1 MEIFALKK
9 RKYFVEAARGYKVVT
24 NGLVLQAAFCSPHQH
39 APESCCFVGFT
50 ATKKLGKAHI
60 RNRVKRR
67 LRAIAGAILP
77 SSGLNHINYIF
88 IGRHNTATLDFEY
101 MLRKAKSALTEI
113 NTQINSAKDSTIA
126 QKNDDCGD

>member
-24 NGLVLQAAFCSPHQH
+24 NGLVLQAAFCSSNQK
-39 APESCCFVGFT
+39 ALDNCCFAGFT

-67 LRAIAGAILP
+67 LRAIARAVLP
-77 SSGLNHINYIF
+77 SSGLNHINYVF
-88 IGRHNTATLDFEY
+88 IGRHNTATLDFAY
-101 MLRKAKSALTEI
+101 MLRKASSALEEI
-113 NTQINSAKDSTIA
+113 NTQITSAKDPAVA
-126 QKNDDCGD
+126 QKNNDCGN